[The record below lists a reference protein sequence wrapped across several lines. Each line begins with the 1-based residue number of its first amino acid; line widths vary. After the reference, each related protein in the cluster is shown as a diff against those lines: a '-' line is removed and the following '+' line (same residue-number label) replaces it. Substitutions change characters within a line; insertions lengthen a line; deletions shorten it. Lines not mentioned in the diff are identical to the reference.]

1 MKPQPMRLG
10 DLSVGFVHSLAD
22 AVRSHGL
29 DPQPLL
35 EQYGLDTARLAE
47 AGARLS
53 IPRYMRLGHAAIQ
66 LTGDPALGLRMGQL
80 SRLSQAGLAGVTAAQ
95 APTVREAARCLTR
108 FEALYGSNYRG
119 QSSFHEDA
127 DGAWLRFYS
136 ISPYN
141 AYNRFVVD
149 SILAGWLQQLG
160 SLGLPV
166 KAERIEIE
174 FAQTD
179 YRDRYNSLGDCPI
192 QFGAEHNQLRLSQ
205 ATLAQRNVEH
215 CPSTWRHLLQLCE
228 RELEQLTRTRSLRER
243 ITQLLGPLLNGGREP
258 DLEEVAAR
266 LKLPTWTLR
275 RKLAEEGTQFR
286 AILND
291 TRRDLAMTY
300 IRDTELAFGE
310 IAYLLGFASAE
321 AFQRAFKRWSG
332 QTPGNFVAAT
342 GSPPEK
348 TPPALQLGGVFCGFQ
363 RVQFESLEFQQFFLV
378 IVHGGL
384 LVCGV

>member
-1 MKPQPMRLG
+1 MKPSTMRLG

-22 AVRSHGL
+22 AVRSHGI

-35 EQYGLDTARLAE
+35 EQYGLDSARLGE
-47 AGARLS
+47 ACARLS
-53 IPRYMRLGHAAIQ
+53 IPRYMRLGHSAIQ
-66 LTGDPALGLRMGQL
+66 LTDNPGLGLRMGQL

-95 APTVREAARCLTR
+95 APTVREAARCLIR

-127 DGAWLRFYS
+127 QGAWLRFYS

-149 SILAGWLQQLG
+149 SIIAGWLQQL
-160 SLGLPV
+160 SSVSATPLR
-166 KAERIEIE
+166 ADRIEIE
-174 FAQTD
+174 FAEPD
-179 YRDRYNSLGDCPI
+179 YREAYGALGDCPI
-192 QFGAEHNQLRLSQ
+192 QFGAEQNQLRFGLD
-205 ATLAQRNVEH
+205 TLALRNPVH

-275 RKLAEEGTQFR
+275 RRLAEEGTQFR

-332 QTPGNFVAAT
+332 QTPG
-342 GSPPEK
+342 
-348 TPPALQLGGVFCGFQ
+348 
-363 RVQFESLEFQQFFLV
+363 EFRRSHRQSA
-378 IVHGGL
+378 
-384 LVCGV
+384 

>member
-1 MKPQPMRLG
+1 MG
-10 DLSVGFVHSLAD
+10 DLSVGFLHSLAD
-22 AVRSHGL
+22 AIQSHGL
-29 DPQPLL
+29 DPQLL
-35 EQYGLDTARLAE
+35 LLHYGFDPARLAE

-66 LTGDPALGLRMGQL
+66 LTGDPGLGLRMGRL

-95 APTVREAARCLTR
+95 APTVREAARTLTR

-127 DGAWLRFYS
+127 EGAWLRFYS

-149 SILAGWLQQLG
+149 SIIAGWLHQLSSLAQQT
-160 SLGLPV
+160 V
-166 KAERIEIE
+166 QAQRIDIE
-174 FAQTD
+174 FEAPDYHEQYSVLAQ
-179 YRDRYNSLGDCPI
+179 GPI
-192 QFGAEHNQLRLSQ
+192 HFGAEANQLRLSQ
-205 ATLAQRNVEH
+205 HSLALRNPQH
-215 CPSTWRHLLQLCE
+215 CPSTWQLLLQLCE

-243 ITQLLGPLLNGGREP
+243 ITRLLGPMLNGGREP

-275 RKLAEEGTQFR
+275 RKLADEGTRFR

-310 IAYLLGFASAE
+310 IAYLLGFASAQ
-321 AFQRAFKRWSG
+321 AFQRAFRRWNN
-332 QTPGNFVAAT
+332 QTPGEFRR
-342 GSPPEK
+342 S
-348 TPPALQLGGVFCGFQ
+348 Q
-363 RVQFESLEFQQFFLV
+363 RHSA
-378 IVHGGL
+378 
-384 LVCGV
+384 

>member
-1 MKPQPMRLG
+1 MKPPQMRLG

-22 AVRSHGL
+22 AIHSHGL
-29 DPQPLL
+29 DPAPLL
-35 EQYGLDTARLAE
+35 AQYALDPARLAE

-66 LTGDPALGLRMGQL
+66 LTGDPALGLRMGRL

-95 APTVREAARCLTR
+95 APSVREAARCLTR

-119 QSSFHEDA
+119 QSSFQEDA

-149 SILAGWLQQLG
+149 SIMSGWLQQLS
-160 SLGLPV
+160 SLCGQAIH
-166 KAERIEIE
+166 AEQIDIE
-174 FAQTD
+174 FERPD
-179 YRDRYNSLGDCPI
+179 YHDAYALLGPAPI
-192 QFGAEHNQLRLSQ
+192 QFAAEQNQLRLNQ
-205 ATLAQRNVEH
+205 ASLALRNPEH
-215 CPSTWRHLLQLCE
+215 CPSTWRHLVHLCE

-243 ITQLLGPLLNGGREP
+243 IIQLLGPLLNGGREP
-258 DLEEVAAR
+258 GLEEVATR

-321 AFQRAFKRWSG
+321 AFQRAFKRWNG
-332 QTPGNFVAAT
+332 QTPGEFRR
-342 GSPPEK
+342 SH
-348 TPPALQLGGVFCGFQ
+348 
-363 RVQFESLEFQQFFLV
+363 RQF
-378 IVHGGL
+378 G
-384 LVCGV
+384 

>member
-1 MKPQPMRLG
+1 MTATRMRLG

-22 AVRSHGL
+22 AVLSFGQ
-29 DPQPLL
+29 DPAPLL
-35 EQYGLDTARLAE
+35 EQYGLDAARLGE

-53 IPRYMRLGHAAIQ
+53 IPRYMRLGYAAIQ
-66 LTGDPALGLRMGQL
+66 LTGEPALGLRMGQV
-80 SRLSQAGLAGVTAAQ
+80 SRISQAGLAGVAAAQ
-95 APTVREAARCLTR
+95 APTVREAARTLIR

-141 AYNRFVVD
+141 DYNRFVVD
-149 SILAGWLQQLG
+149 SILSSWLQQLSTVAG
-160 SLGLPV
+160 SALR
-166 KAERIEIE
+166 AEKIDIE
-174 FAQTD
+174 FEAPAYAAQYAPLSD
-179 YRDRYNSLGDCPI
+179 HPVN
-192 QFGAEHNQLRLSQ
+192 FGAGVNQLRLSQ
-205 ATLAQRNVEH
+205 HSLGLRNPEH
-215 CPSTWRHLLQLCE
+215 CPSTWRHLVLLCE

-243 ITQLLGPLLNGGREP
+243 ITGLLGPLLNGGREP
-258 DLEEVAAR
+258 GLEEVAAR

-275 RKLAEEGTQFR
+275 RKLADEGTRFR

-321 AFQRAFKRWSG
+321 AFQRAFKRWNG
-332 QTPGNFVAAT
+332 QTPGEFRR
-342 GSPPEK
+342 SQRL
-348 TPPALQLGGVFCGFQ
+348 TP
-363 RVQFESLEFQQFFLV
+363 
-378 IVHGGL
+378 
-384 LVCGV
+384 

>member
-1 MKPQPMRLG
+1 MRLG
-10 DLSVGFVHSLAD
+10 DLSVGFVHTLAD
-22 AVRSHGL
+22 AIQSHGL

-35 EQYGLDTARLAE
+35 LQYGLDPARLAE

-66 LTGDPALGLRMGQL
+66 LTGDPGLGLRMGQL

-95 APTVREAARCLTR
+95 APTVREAARTLTR

-127 DGAWLRFYS
+127 EGAWLRFYS

-149 SILAGWLQQLG
+149 SIIAGWLQQL
-160 SLGLPV
+160 SSV
-166 KAERIEIE
+166 AQQAVHAQRIDIE
-174 FAQTD
+174 FDAPD
-179 YRDRYNSLGDCPI
+179 YSEQYAVLGASPVH
-192 QFGAEHNQLRLSQ
+192 FGAEANQLRFNQ
-205 ATLAQRNVEH
+205 QTLALRNPQH
-215 CPSTWRHLLQLCE
+215 CPSTWQLMLTLCE

-243 ITQLLGPLLNGGREP
+243 ITRLLGPMLNGGREP

-310 IAYLLGFASAE
+310 IAYLLGFASAQ
-321 AFQRAFKRWSG
+321 AFQRAFRRWNN
-332 QTPGNFVAAT
+332 QTPGEFRR
-342 GSPPEK
+342 S
-348 TPPALQLGGVFCGFQ
+348 Q
-363 RVQFESLEFQQFFLV
+363 RHST
-378 IVHGGL
+378 
-384 LVCGV
+384 

>member
-1 MKPQPMRLG
+1 MKPLPMRLG

-29 DPQPLL
+29 DPQELL
-35 EQYGLDTARLAE
+35 DQYGLDPARLAE

-95 APTVREAARCLTR
+95 APTVREAARCLIR

-119 QSSFHEDA
+119 QSSFHEDTQ
-127 DGAWLRFYS
+127 GAWLRFYS

-149 SILAGWLQQLG
+149 SIIAGWLQQLS
-160 SLGLPV
+160 SLGQALH
-166 KAERIEIE
+166 AEQIDIE
-174 FAQTD
+174 FAEPD
-179 YRDRYNSLGDCPI
+179 YRERYEVLGDCPI
-192 QFGAEHNQLRLSQ
+192 HFGAEHNQLRLSQ
-205 ATLAQRNVEH
+205 TSLALRNPEH
-215 CPSTWRHLLQLCE
+215 CPSTWRLLLKLCE
-228 RELEQLTRTRSLRER
+228 RELELLTRTRSLRER
-243 ITQLLGPLLNGGREP
+243 IIQLLGPLLNGGREP

-275 RKLAEEGTQFR
+275 RKLTEEGTQFR

-321 AFQRAFKRWSG
+321 AFQRAFKRWNG
-332 QTPGNFVAAT
+332 QTPG
-342 GSPPEK
+342 
-348 TPPALQLGGVFCGFQ
+348 
-363 RVQFESLEFQQFFLV
+363 EFRRSHRQSA
-378 IVHGGL
+378 
-384 LVCGV
+384 

>member
-35 EQYGLDTARLAE
+35 EQYGLDAARLAE
-47 AGARLS
+47 ARARLS

-160 SLGLPV
+160 SLGAPV

-332 QTPGNFVAAT
+332 QTPG
-342 GSPPEK
+342 
-348 TPPALQLGGVFCGFQ
+348 
-363 RVQFESLEFQQFFLV
+363 EFRRSHRQSA
-378 IVHGGL
+378 
-384 LVCGV
+384 

>member
-1 MKPQPMRLG
+1 MKPVRLG
-10 DLSVGFVHSLAD
+10 DLSVGFVHTLAD
-22 AVRSHGL
+22 AIQSHGL

-35 EQYGLDTARLAE
+35 LQYGLDPARLAE

-66 LTGDPALGLRMGQL
+66 LTGDPGLGLRMGQL

-95 APTVREAARCLTR
+95 APTVREAARTLTR

-127 DGAWLRFYS
+127 EGAWLRFYS

-149 SILAGWLQQLG
+149 SIIAGWLQQLS
-160 SLGLPV
+160 SLALQPV
-166 KAERIEIE
+166 QAQRIDIE
-174 FAQTD
+174 FEAPEYSEQ
-179 YRDRYNSLGDCPI
+179 YSVLGDSPVS
-192 QFGAEHNQLRLSQ
+192 FGAEANQLRLSQ
-205 ATLAQRNVEH
+205 HTLALRNPQH
-215 CPSTWRHLLQLCE
+215 CPSTWQLLLKLCE
-228 RELEQLTRTRSLRER
+228 AELEQLTRTRSLRER
-243 ITQLLGPLLNGGREP
+243 ITRLLGPMLNGGREP

-275 RKLAEEGTQFR
+275 RKLADEGTQFR

-310 IAYLLGFASAE
+310 IAYLLGFASAQ
-321 AFQRAFKRWSG
+321 AFQRAFRRWNN
-332 QTPGNFVAAT
+332 QTPGEFRR
-342 GSPPEK
+342 S
-348 TPPALQLGGVFCGFQ
+348 Q
-363 RVQFESLEFQQFFLV
+363 RHSA
-378 IVHGGL
+378 
-384 LVCGV
+384 

>member
-1 MKPQPMRLG
+1 MRLG
-10 DLSVGFVHSLAD
+10 DLSVGFVHSLVD
-22 AVRSHGL
+22 AVRSYGQ
-29 DPQPLL
+29 DPTPLL
-35 EQYGLDTARLAE
+35 EQYALDAARLAE

-53 IPRYMRLGHAAIQ
+53 IPRYMRLGHGAIQ
-66 LTGDPALGLRMGQL
+66 LTGDPALGLRMGRL

-127 DGAWLRFYS
+127 SGAWLCFYS

-149 SILAGWLQQLG
+149 SIISGWLQQL
-160 SLGLPV
+160 SSV
-166 KAERIEIE
+166 ADQVIHAEQIEIE
-174 FAQTD
+174 FQRPD
-179 YRDRYNSLGDCPI
+179 YHEAYAVLGPAPI
-192 QFGAEHNQLRLSQ
+192 QFGAEQNQLRLSQ
-205 ATLAQRNVEH
+205 ASLGLRNPQH
-215 CPSTWRHLLQLCE
+215 CPSTWRHLVQLCE

-243 ITQLLGPLLNGGREP
+243 IIQMLGPLLNGGREP
-258 DLEEVAAR
+258 DLEEVAMR

-321 AFQRAFKRWSG
+321 AFQRAFKRWNG
-332 QTPGNFVAAT
+332 QTPGDFRR
-342 GSPPEK
+342 SH
-348 TPPALQLGGVFCGFQ
+348 
-363 RVQFESLEFQQFFLV
+363 RQF
-378 IVHGGL
+378 G
-384 LVCGV
+384 